1 MKKIVYNF
9 KLETH
14 EQLPE
19 PLPSDYDFSCL
30 LPQNEIV
37 QTYYNIL
44 LAQEISPKDAAIKTL
59 SSANFHTINKIST
72 QTLAG

>member
-1 MKKIVYNF
+1 MKKMVYNF
-9 KLETH
+9 KLETY

-37 QTYYNIL
+37 QTHYNIL
-44 LAQEISPKDAAIKTL
+44 LAQGISPKDAAIKTL
-59 SSANFHTINKIST
+59 SSANFHTIGNLNK
-72 QTLAG
+72 